1 MIILSPSFYDEL
13 ANRLADIMEKRL
25 IKLCKAAVASNEAET
40 LLTVYDCAQKLK
52 LSEKTIL
59 DRIATGLLPADN
71 YGTDE
76 RPRWR
81 VTKAGLEKLRLAS
94 ARNR

>member
-25 IKLCKAAVASNEAET
+25 IKLCKAAVVADEAEAM
-40 LLTVYDCAQKLK
+40 LTVKECAQRLK
-52 LSEKTIL
+52 LSEKTVL
-59 DRIATGLLPADN
+59 NRIATHLLPATN
-71 YGTDE
+71 YGSDK

-81 VTKAGLEKLRLAS
+81 VTTANLNRFRLAN
-94 ARNR
+94 ARR

>member
-25 IKLCKAAVASNEAET
+25 IKLCKAAVVADEAEAM
-40 LLTVYDCAQKLK
+40 LTVKECAQRLK
-52 LSEKTIL
+52 LSEKTVL
-59 DRIATGLLPADN
+59 NRIAAHLLPATN
-71 YGTDE
+71 YGSDM

-81 VTKAGLEKLRLAS
+81 VTTANLNRFRLAN
-94 ARNR
+94 ARR